1 MRITK
6 VYTRTGDDG
15 TTGLGKGERVMK
27 NSYRIIAFG
36 SLDELNAVLGVVL
49 AEKVDEKIV
58 HTLNLIQQVLFHI
71 GGELALPEE
80 SLNLVKPEDVGLLE
94 KAIDTLNSD
103 LPPLEDFVL
112 PRGSRGSVFLHQA
125 RAVCRRSERDLVNL
139 NQKEPLNPLHLQY
152 INRLSD
158 FLFVSA
164 RYNNYRDSIKE
175 NLWEK

>member
-80 SLNLVKPEDVGLLE
+80 SLNLVK
-94 KAIDTLNSD
+94 
-103 LPPLEDFVL
+103 
-112 PRGSRGSVFLHQA
+112 
-125 RAVCRRSERDLVNL
+125 
-139 NQKEPLNPLHLQY
+139 
-152 INRLSD
+152 
-158 FLFVSA
+158 
-164 RYNNYRDSIKE
+164 YN
-175 NLWEK
+175 

>member
-58 HTLNLIQQVLFHI
+58 HTLNASALAIPRVLAAI
-71 GGELALPEE
+71 LEN
-80 SLNLVKPEDVGLLE
+80 NL
-94 KAIDTLNSD
+94 
-103 LPPLEDFVL
+103 
-112 PRGSRGSVFLHQA
+112 
-125 RAVCRRSERDLVNL
+125 
-139 NQKEPLNPLHLQY
+139 QKNGD
-152 INRLSD
+152 I
-158 FLFVSA
+158 
-164 RYNNYRDSIKE
+164 
-175 NLWEK
+175 